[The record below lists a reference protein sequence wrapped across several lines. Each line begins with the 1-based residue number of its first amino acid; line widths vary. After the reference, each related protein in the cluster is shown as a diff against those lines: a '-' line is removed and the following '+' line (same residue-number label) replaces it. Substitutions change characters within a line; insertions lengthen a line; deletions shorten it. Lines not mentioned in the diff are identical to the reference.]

1 MLWLVACLLKI
12 LNFEWITFG
21 ISLCYGL
28 IGSNFV
34 KACDLIEISDICTN
48 IESGTRNIWL

>member
-1 MLWLVACLLKI
+1 MLLLVAGLLKI

-21 ISLCYGL
+21 FSLCYGL

-34 KACDLIEISDICTN
+34 KACDPIELGDIGTN
-48 IESGTRNIWL
+48 SGSSICKI